1 MKKILFRSELIR
13 YSNLRNFI
21 LLFVF
26 SFLASCE
33 KMEEIETAVDE
44 TSELITVKIAPSFS
58 KEEVIGD
65 DNKTRSPSM
74 LDPGIENP
82 IFDIW
87 VIQYADG
94 GVILKSEHYRNQPG
108 ELGLLEVKPFDVQL
122 YRRNNTTICLVANLQ
137 PEQPNSTY
145 PWAGSLNGFKRMMLD
160 LDLNDTPNSPE
171 VGLIDQ
177 IRMFGY
183 FVGDITTETTS
194 LSVTL
199 GRMISRVAL
208 NVTNNGRV
216 NLTNARI
223 EVRNVP
229 KKIPFFPTG
238 EPLPVT
244 ASSTPTER
252 AEYFTSYTE
261 NIGNLN
267 MNQTITRYYYMGEN
281 ISPQQSEATTV
292 VITGTAE
299 GTERSSTVVLGG
311 DNPGIENR
319 DFSIARNYGY
329 VFGIKLKVPLKR
341 YNDIPKSPA
350 WSIAGNSG
358 VTNNVG
364 RLVDGNT
371 TNNSYATLTA
381 SNNTYFIIDM
391 KEQKTFDY
399 IKFLYNGT
407 NNNYRVT
414 RIVVSGS
421 NSSNANP
428 GNDEFTVLETVD
440 VPLTPNVTGTPV
452 IANLANTYN
461 YRFVKIQ
468 FSNYTSATA
477 KRIVEVYLGKTALE
491 Y

>member
-1 MKKILFRSELIR
+1 MKKIIFRSELIR
-13 YSNLRNFI
+13 YSYLRNFI

-33 KMEEIETAVDE
+33 KMEEMETSVDE

-160 LDLNDTPNSPE
+160 LNLNDTPNNPE

-208 NVTNNGRV
+208 NVTNNGRA

-223 EVRNVP
+223 EVRNVA
-229 KKIPFFPTG
+229 KKIPFFPTN
-238 EPLPVT
+238 EPLPIT

-311 DNPGIENR
+311 DSPGIESR
-319 DFSIARNYGY
+319 DLSIARNYGY
-329 VFGIKLKVPLKR
+329 VFGIKLKVPLKK
-341 YNDIPKSPA
+341 YNDFPKSPA

-358 VTNNVG
+358 VTNPG

-371 TNNSYATLTA
+371 NAYAALTA
-381 SNNTYFIIDM
+381 NTNTYFIIDM

-407 NNNYRVT
+407 SNNYRVT

-421 NSSNANP
+421 NSNNANP

-440 VPLTPNVTGTPV
+440 VPTTQNPT
-452 IANLANTYN
+452 IELANTYN

-468 FSNYTSATA
+468 FSGMSNYTTP
-477 KRIVEVYLGKTALE
+477 KRIVEVYLGKTILE

>member
-1 MKKILFRSELIR
+1 MKKIIFRSELIR
-13 YSNLRNFI
+13 YSYLRNFI

-33 KMEEIETAVDE
+33 KMEEMETSVDE

-160 LDLNDTPNSPE
+160 LNLNDTPNNPE

-208 NVTNNGRV
+208 NVTNNGRA

-223 EVRNVP
+223 EVRNVA
-229 KKIPFFPTG
+229 KKIPFFPTN
-238 EPLPVT
+238 EPLPIT

-311 DNPGIENR
+311 DSPGIESR
-319 DFSIARNYGY
+319 DLSIARNYGY
-329 VFGIKLKVPLKR
+329 VFGIKLKVPLKK
-341 YNDIPKSPA
+341 YNDFPKSPA

-358 VTNNVG
+358 VTNPG

-371 TNNSYATLTA
+371 NAYAALTA
-381 SNNTYFIIDM
+381 NTNTYFIIDM

-407 NNNYRVT
+407 SNNYRVT

-428 GNDEFTVLETVD
+428 GNDEFTVLETVN
-440 VPLTPNVTGTPV
+440 VPTTQNPT
-452 IANLANTYN
+452 IELANTYN

-468 FSNYTSATA
+468 FSGMSNYTTQ